1 MSVEQ
6 TDQLIR
12 LILNST
18 LLMTACT
25 ILLSA
30 VLMRHSSMLHRLQGV
45 QRNYLE
51 LLRAADLS
59 RHDRLIPLKVQ
70 LRHLRQHYQIAHVSV
85 LMAQSALLLCIG
97 STLVIACRTLI
108 QSNWLIQGALILFV
122 AGTTFLLVSVAAML
136 FDFRTTNHSLW
147 EEINWTLSLGS
158 SLGSSLS
165 STDSSPKGS
174 TLHRSTDHRS
184 RLRST
189 SY

>member
-18 LLMTACT
+18 LLMIACA
-25 ILLSA
+25 IVLSA
-30 VLMRHSSMLHRLQGV
+30 VLMRHSSTLHRLQGV
-45 QRNYLE
+45 QQEYLE
-51 LLRAADLS
+51 LLKAADLS
-59 RHDRLIPLKVQ
+59 RRDRLMQLKAQ

-85 LMAQSALLLCIG
+85 LMAQGALLFCIA
-97 STLVIACRTLI
+97 STLVIAFRTLI
-108 QSNWLIQGALILFV
+108 QSNWLIQGALVLFM
-122 AGTTFLLVSVAAML
+122 AGTAFLLVSVAAML

-147 EEINWTLSLGS
+147 EEINWTLSLGA
-158 SLGSSLS
+158 SLGT
-165 STDSSPKGS
+165 TDSSLKG
-174 TLHRSTDHRS
+174 TTPRRSAANRS